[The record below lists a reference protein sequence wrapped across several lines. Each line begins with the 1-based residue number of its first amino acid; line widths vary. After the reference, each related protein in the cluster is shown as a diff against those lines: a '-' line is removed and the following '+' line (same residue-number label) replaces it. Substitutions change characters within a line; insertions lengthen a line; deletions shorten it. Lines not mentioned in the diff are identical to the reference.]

1 MPSRPQTSSS
11 FVFLFVILALTLAL
25 TSCSRFI
32 TGTIIE
38 PTVDNLQKQTDLD
51 LVCEGAPAYLLMI
64 DSMIASEPD
73 DTALLRIGSQ
83 TYAAYTNALTECGA
97 PAKRVR
103 TIADKAK
110 LYGTTLISHL
120 LPSVARAN
128 QDELDRE
135 LTHTGKNDVPSLFW
149 GTLAWLSWIQQQ
161 QGAPAAMADLVMVEK
176 IMTRLLELDETY
188 QAGTIHLF
196 FGGLQATRPA
206 MIGGNPQHSQQHFE
220 RALEISKHQFLLIQT
235 TYAETYARNTLNKQ
249 LHDSL
254 LKEVLDFPLKSA
266 PQFALSNVI
275 AQKKAARLLEEDYF
289 AE

>member
-1 MPSRPQTSSS
+1 MPSKPKTFSPSATL
-11 FVFLFVILALTLAL
+11 VLLVLALTL
-25 TSCSRFI
+25 TSCSRLI
-32 TGTIIE
+32 TGTLIE

-64 DSMIASEPD
+64 DSMLASDPD

-83 TYAAYTNALTECGA
+83 SYAAYTSALAECDA
-97 PAKRVR
+97 PAKRIQA
-103 TIADKAK
+103 IADKAR

-120 LPSVARAN
+120 LPDATTAR

-135 LTHTGKNDVPSLFW
+135 LARAGKADIPSLFW

-161 QGAPAAMADLVMVEK
+161 QGSPAAMADLVVVEK
-176 IMTRLLELDETY
+176 IMTRLLQLDETF
-188 QAGTIHLF
+188 QFGAIHLF
-196 FGGLQATRPA
+196 FGALHATRPA
-206 MIGGNPQHSQQHFE
+206 LIGGNPERSRQHFE
-220 RALEISKHQFLLIQT
+220 RALEISRHQFLLIQT

-249 LHDSL
+249 LHDRL

-275 AQKKAARLLEEDYF
+275 SRKKAARLLEEDYF